1 MNPSSRA
8 LALAVLLAAACAP
21 RFDPHLVNVPI
32 AGPGG
37 RQWVTTEQVGHPLV
51 GKIWDV
57 KAGRFVDEATLDAA
71 VTGADFVALGEVH
84 DNPDHHLLQARLVRA
99 ITAAGKR
106 PALGFE
112 MLDADQQPA
121 VDASLAK
128 APKDADALGTAVNW
142 KESRWPDWAWYRPIF
157 EAGLEAGL
165 PIVAA
170 NLPRGLTKDIRT
182 KGKDALDEQ
191 LQIRLAREEPIPPKT
206 LAALR
211 EEMAESH
218 CGALPE
224 SLIDPLVLVQRARDA
239 QMAWRV
245 ESAGGDRGGILISGK
260 GHARTDRAVPAIV
273 AKDAPGKKIVAVA
286 FTEAQAGETDPA
298 KYHEEEGATGPAPY
312 DFLVFTP
319 GAKREDPCE
328 GMRKHMAKK
337 KAAEAKGGQAAPG
350 GMGGSD
356 AAKEPPKAPPA
367 APPAQ

>member
-1 MNPSSRA
+1 MNPRA
-8 LALAVLLAAACAP
+8 LAFAALLASACAP
-21 RFDPHLVNVPI
+21 RFDPHLVNAPI

-37 RQWVTTEQVGHPLV
+37 RKWVSTEQASHPLV

-99 ITAAGKR
+99 ITATGRR

-112 MLDADQQPA
+112 MLDADQQPT
-121 VDASLAK
+121 VDAAIAK
-128 APKDADALGTAVNW
+128 APKDADALGAAVKW
-142 KESRWPDWAWYRPIF
+142 KESHWPDWAWYRPIF

-170 NLPRGLTKDIRT
+170 NLPRGLTKEIRT
-182 KGKDALDEQ
+182 KGKDALDEP
-191 LQIRLAREEPIPPKT
+191 IRMRLAREEPIPEAT

-224 SLIDPLVLVQRARDA
+224 SMLDPLVLVQRARDA

-245 ESAGGDRGGILISGK
+245 ESAGGDHGGILISGK
-260 GHARTDRAVPAIV
+260 GHARTDRGVPAIV
-273 AKDAPGKKIVAVA
+273 ATDAPGKKVVAVA

-298 KYHEEEGATGPAPY
+298 KYHEDEGATGPAPF

-328 GMRKHMAKK
+328 GMRKHMEEKK
-337 KAAEAKGGQAAPG
+337 KAAEAKGGQGSAG
-350 GMGGSD
+350 GMGTD
-356 AAKEPPKAPPA
+356 AGKAPPKDPA
-367 APPAQ
+367 APAPAP